1 MKITVEFDNLKEIED
16 FCNGVVIAPGLAQA
30 CRKENAEAATEAKE
44 APKAKKSTPK
54 KAEAQ
59 EEAKTEALEPPQ
71 EVDNEVPL
79 PAKEEIKTKKDK
91 APQEVDN
98 EEPLP
103 AKKEKKAAG
112 HSEGDLKLLL
122 SDKLKAG
129 KKAEVKKLFEKY
141 GVTCLTALFEAQK
154 DNLDAV
160 YEEAEGI

>member
-1 MKITVEFDNLKEIED
+1 MKITVEFDNLQEIED

-59 EEAKTEALEPPQ
+59 EEAKTEEAEAPAEAPV
-71 EVDNEVPL
+71 EEA
-79 PAKEEIKTKKDK
+79 PAKE
-91 APQEVDN
+91 
-98 EEPLP
+98 
-103 AKKEKKAAG
+103 EKKAAG

-129 KKAEVKKLFEKY
+129 KKTEVKKLFEKY
-141 GVTCLTALFEAQK
+141 GVTCLTALLEAQK